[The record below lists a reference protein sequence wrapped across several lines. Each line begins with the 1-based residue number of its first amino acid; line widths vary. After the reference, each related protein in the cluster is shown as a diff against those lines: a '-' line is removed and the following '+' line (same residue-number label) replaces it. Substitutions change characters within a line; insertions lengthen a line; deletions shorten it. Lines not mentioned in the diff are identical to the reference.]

1 MSTAFDYVIVGGGS
15 AGCVLADR
23 LSADSAA
30 SVLLLEAGGHDRSPN
45 IRIPAGTQRLSRK
58 YDWQYRAEPDAS
70 RGGHVDTWAAG
81 KVLGGGSSI
90 NAMVWVRGNPA
101 DFDEW
106 AKAGCD
112 GWSYTDVLP
121 YFKRAEHFRGVGD
134 PAFRGS
140 GGPQSVSPI
149 RVDHQ
154 LTTSFIDA
162 AVEAGHTLNPD
173 YNGESQ
179 LGVSR
184 GQVSQRRGWRAS
196 TARAYLARAARRR
209 NLTVRTDAM
218 VFRVLF
224 EGTRA
229 VGVEY
234 LHQGEV
240 KRAHAGTEVIVSA
253 GSIGSPKLLMVSGVG
268 PAGRLAELGIPVV
281 ADSPLMGENL
291 QEHPYAHMLY
301 GVTVRTLNREM
312 TPIGVVKHG
321 LDFVIRGRG
330 AATASMAHAV
340 VFGGSKNRTETE
352 IVFGPFGVSAGAGK
366 KASKPAEEGT
376 GTADSEELSEYEKF
390 QASLASAATY
400 DHDVHDMQLLR
411 TSSVIV
417 IPSVTHP
424 KGRGRVG
431 LRSANPADPPT
442 IHHELIGHPDD
453 LQGLVDACLTA
464 REIFAQPS
472 LSRYV
477 TSEELPGA
485 IAQSEDDLRQWLRK
499 FAHRGSHAAG
509 TVHMGS
515 DPSAPLDPTLRV
527 RGVENL
533 RVVDASVMPTLT
545 SGNTNA
551 PTIMIAEKGADLI
564 LGR

>member
-1 MSTAFDYVIVGGGS
+1 MTTTFDYIIVGGGT
-15 AGCVLADR
+15 AGCVLAYR
-23 LSADSAA
+23 LSADSGA

-90 NAMVWVRGNPA
+90 NGMVWVRGDPA

-112 GWSYTDVLP
+112 GWSYANVLP
-121 YFKRAEHFRGVGD
+121 YFKRAEHFHGVGD
-134 PAFRGS
+134 PGYRGS
-140 GGPQSVSPI
+140 QGPQSVSPI
-149 RVDHQ
+149 RVDHP

-162 AVEAGHTLNPD
+162 AVEAGHALNPD
-173 YNGESQ
+173 YNGQTQ

-184 GQVSQRRGWRAS
+184 GQASQRRGWRAS

-209 NLTVRTDAM
+209 NLTVHTNAVASRL
-218 VFRVLF
+218 LF

-240 KRAHAGTEVIVSA
+240 KRAHASTEVIVSA
-253 GSIGSPKLLMVSGVG
+253 GSIGSPKLLMLSGVG
-268 PAGRLAELGIPVV
+268 PAGRLTELGIPVV

-301 GVTVRTLNREM
+301 GVTMRTLNREV
-312 TPIGVVKHG
+312 TPAGMVKHG
-321 LDFVIRGRG
+321 LNFVIRGRG
-330 AATASMAHAV
+330 AATASLGHAV
-340 VFGGSKNRTETE
+340 VFAGSKDRTEIE
-352 IVFGPFGVSAGAGK
+352 ILFGPFGVNSGKIKKMSTALPDSA
-366 KASKPAEEGT
+366 
-376 GTADSEELSEYEKF
+376 ELSEYEKF
-390 QASLASAATY
+390 QAVLASSAAY

-453 LQGLVDACLTA
+453 LQGLVNACLTA
-464 REIFAQPS
+464 REIFTQPS
-472 LSRYV
+472 LSKYV

-485 IAQSEDDLRQWLRK
+485 VAQSEDDLRQWLRK

-509 TVHMGS
+509 TVHMS
-515 DPSAPLDPTLRV
+515 SNPTAPLDPTLRV